1 MSCEVRPKWMN
12 SLISLKATDLVKLL
26 LDEILHGLY
35 VVVGDFLN
43 VFYTLC
49 FCFVEVAVD
58 VA

>member
-1 MSCEVRPKWMN
+1 MDEF
-12 SLISLKATDLVKLL
+12 LISLKATDLVKLL